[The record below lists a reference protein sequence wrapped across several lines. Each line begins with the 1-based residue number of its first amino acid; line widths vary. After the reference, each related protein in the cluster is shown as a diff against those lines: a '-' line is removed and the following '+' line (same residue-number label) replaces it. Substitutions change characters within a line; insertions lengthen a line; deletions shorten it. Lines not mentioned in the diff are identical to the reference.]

1 MRGWK
6 DGKILHRTPLRYDSE
21 DEDGVGMY
29 FIHRADFHTV
39 LVDEAR
45 RLGVDIRLGAA
56 VAGIDFDEARMEVVG
71 KDAVK

>member
-1 MRGWK
+1 MLCRM
-6 DGKILHRTPLRYDSE
+6 PLSGE
-21 DEDGVGMY
+21 GGEDGAGMY

-45 RLGVDIRLGAA
+45 RLGVDIRLGSA
-56 VAGIDFDEARMEVVG
+56 VAGIEFGEARVEIVG